1 MERNSHTYNIE
12 GTSYAL
18 LALLQMEK
26 MELTGAVVQWLSQ
39 QNYFGGGYGSTQV
52 GYKPPWHPWVLLW
65 PPRPCGSGGSW
76 GEEEGS
82 MALLGVWGVTGDPQ
96 GHGVALGTPPDPGGL
111 QGHLSGSTSGL

>member
-65 PPRPCGSGGSW
+65 PPRPCGSGG
-76 GEEEGS
+76 
-82 MALLGVWGVTGDPQ
+82 
-96 GHGVALGTPPDPGGL
+96 
-111 QGHLSGSTSGL
+111 